1 MDPEIMKVRDQQW
14 AALIQ
19 DRLQSGLTVEV
30 WCRQQNIGK
39 YAYYYHLRK
48 LRHQALATINETDSE
63 KERSLPSAVIK
74 DESACFAAVP
84 DNIENCHPISN
95 ECTALRVTLNDLV
108 IEVSNDA
115 SDGILSLVREVM
127 IHASQHE

>member
-19 DRLQSGLTVEV
+19 DRLQSGLTVEA
-30 WCRQQNIGK
+30 WCRQQKIGK

-48 LRHQALATINETDSE
+48 LRHQALAAINETDSE
-63 KERSLPSAVIK
+63 KERNLPSATIK
-74 DESACFAAVP
+74 DGSACFAAVP

-127 IHASQHE
+127 MHAS

>member
-1 MDPEIMKVRDQQW
+1 MDPDIIKVRDQQW

-19 DRLQSGLTVEV
+19 DRIQSGLTVEE

-39 YAYYYHLRK
+39 YAYYYHLRR
-48 LRHQALATINETDSE
+48 LRHQALAAINETGSE
-63 KERSLPSAVIK
+63 KERSLPSAVCK
-74 DESACFAAVP
+74 DGSAGFAAVP
-84 DNIENCHPISN
+84 DNIENCHPINN
-95 ECTALRVTLNDLV
+95 EAAVLRVTLNDLV

-127 IHASQHE
+127 IHAS